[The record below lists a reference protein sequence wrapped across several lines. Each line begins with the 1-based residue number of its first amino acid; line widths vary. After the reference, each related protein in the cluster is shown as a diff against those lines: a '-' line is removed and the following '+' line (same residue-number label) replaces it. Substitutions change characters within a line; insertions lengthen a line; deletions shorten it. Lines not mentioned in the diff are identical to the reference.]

1 MTTEQIFL
9 GVIAAYNGI
18 IGYFLKATID
28 DIKEAKNKQQDMEVK
43 IITAIDKI
51 ASVESAYT
59 TAIETQGK
67 LFDLRMKNVEKTL
80 EAINTTLQESQRV
93 LIHMDKNNA
102 INAKSFEMVMKLED
116 RIINLE
122 QHENRN

>member
-18 IGYFLKATID
+18 VGYFLKATIE
-28 DIKEAKNKQQDMEVK
+28 DIKEAKNKQQSMELK
-43 IITAIDKI
+43 IVNAIDKI
-51 ASVESAYT
+51 ASVETAYT
-59 TAIETQGK
+59 TAIESQGK

-80 EAINTTLQESQRV
+80 EAINATLQESQRV

-102 INAKSFEMVMKLED
+102 INAKSFERVMKLED
-116 RIINLE
+116 RILILE
-122 QHENRN
+122 SK

>member
-9 GVIAAYNGI
+9 GVIAAYNGV
-18 IGYFLKATID
+18 IGYFLKSTID

-59 TAIETQGK
+59 TAIDSQGK

-80 EAINTTLQESQRV
+80 EAINATLQESQRV

-116 RIINLE
+116 RIQILE
-122 QHENRN
+122 SK

>member
-59 TAIETQGK
+59 TAIESQGK

-80 EAINTTLQESQRV
+80 EAINSTLQESQRV

-116 RIINLE
+116 RIQILE
-122 QHENRN
+122 SK